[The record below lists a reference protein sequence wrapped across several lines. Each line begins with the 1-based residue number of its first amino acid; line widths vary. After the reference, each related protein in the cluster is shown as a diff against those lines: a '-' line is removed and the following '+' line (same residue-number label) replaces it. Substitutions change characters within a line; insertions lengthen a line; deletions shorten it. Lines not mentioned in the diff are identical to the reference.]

1 LNKPLYLFL
10 IILLAAGVPAFA
22 QSPPRTLGEQ
32 LKVIRTEAKPSYAL
46 PPQAPSTSNN
56 AQATPEKSHK
66 KRNIIIAVVAA
77 GVVAGVIIAAH
88 NGAYGGS
95 SSSTNGMGY

>member
-1 LNKPLYLFL
+1 LNKPLCLFL
-10 IILLAAGVPAFA
+10 IVFLVAASPAFA
-22 QSPPRTLGEQ
+22 QSPPRTLAEQ
-32 LKVIRTEAKPSYAL
+32 LKIIQSDSKPSYAL
-46 PPQAPSTSNN
+46 PPQDPSTSNN
-56 AQATPEKSHK
+56 AKATTGTSHK